1 MREFT
6 RNGVFWLALISS
18 SVSLADYG
26 VLPVQAQGDLRADVA
41 QYIDFLQNEQ
51 EELDFQV
58 ARAEITVVDYQRASD
73 RIAIL
78 RSLMVAYGRSGQP
91 GGLPEYHVVTATELD
106 TLIPEGQKKLLRGRT
121 AQIIDGKWR
130 FVKTVTRKQRYYVLE
145 RLVDSF

>member
-1 MREFT
+1 MGYFT

-18 SVSLADYG
+18 SVSLTERAIA
-26 VLPVQAQGDLRADVA
+26 PVQAQEGLRADVV
-41 QYIDFLQNEQ
+41 QYLDFLQNEQ

-58 ARAEITVVDYQRASD
+58 AQAEIGLADYQQASD

-106 TLIPEGQKKLLRGRT
+106 TLIPAGQKKLRRGRP
-121 AQIIDGKWR
+121 AQIIDGRWR
-130 FVKTVTRKQRYYVLE
+130 FVKTITRKQRYYVLE
-145 RLVDSF
+145 RLADTF